1 MKKTSTIYREVKHP
15 LKNLLKADLAHFNID
30 LYAKVE
36 AKEYISFPLP
46 SAFVVKHRKAIADYI
61 LAEAQKEGIPT
72 LDYMCEHPFLSEA
85 PYHFMNVLWHSQ
97 EMNQKDAED
106 LCDYVISEVR
116 TALTK
121 AVGQAKRE
129 AEIKAVAAANR
140 KDNARMMR
148 RLNHA

>member
-30 LYAKVE
+30 LYAKIE

-46 SAFVVKHRKAIADYI
+46 SAFVVKHRKKIADYI
-61 LAEAQKEGIPT
+61 QIQAELEGMNT
-72 LDYMCEHPFLSEA
+72 VDYIAEEYFLGDQALEVIKILFFGGVCSELS
-85 PYHFMNVLWHSQ
+85 V
-97 EMNQKDAED
+97 D
-106 LCDYVISEVR
+106 LIVCYVINEVR
-116 TALTK
+116 TALTE
-121 AVGQAKRE
+121 AVGQAKAD
-129 AEIKAVAAANR
+129 AEIKEVAAANR

>member
-46 SAFVVKHRKAIADYI
+46 SAFVVKHRKKIADYI
-61 LAEAQKEGIPT
+61 QIQAELEGMNT
-72 LDYMCEHPFLSEA
+72 VDYIADDFFLGDQALEVIKILFFGDVCSELS
-85 PYHFMNVLWHSQ
+85 V
-97 EMNQKDAED
+97 D
-106 LCDYVISEVR
+106 LIVCYAINEVR
-116 TALTK
+116 TALTE
-121 AVGQAKRE
+121 AVGQAKRD
-129 AEIKAVAAANR
+129 AEVKAAAAANR
-140 KDNARMMR
+140 KDNARMIR

>member
-1 MKKTSTIYREVKHP
+1 MKKTSTIYRSCKHP

-46 SAFVVKHRKAIADYI
+46 SAFVVKHRKAIAEYI
-61 LAEAQKEGIPT
+61 LAEAQKEGVPT
-72 LDYMCEHPFLSEA
+72 LEYMCEHSFLSEA
-85 PYHFMNVLWHSQ
+85 PLGFMNILWHSQ
-97 EMNQKDAED
+97 QMSQKDAED

-116 TALTK
+116 AALNEAVRLERVTAE
-121 AVGQAKRE
+121 V
-129 AEIKAVAAANR
+129 KAVAAANR